1 MQYGILFA
9 LVALLGWG
17 LADFLIE
24 KSTRK
29 IGDAASLFFITAI
42 GSLILL
48 PFVYKDIGPLL
59 SGHMGTTELWVL
71 MGAGLFALTASLF
84 DFEAL
89 RIGKIAIVEPIY
101 AIEIIGTLL
110 LTGFVIDEWLT
121 FGQTVLVL
129 AVTLGIILVSLK
141 SFAHFKN
148 IHLERGIVYAFIAA
162 LFMAGENFLT
172 GYGSR
177 LTNPLLTNW
186 IIDMVITL
194 VMLGYLVTTQ
204 QIKSLGRDLWTHP
217 KLILSVSIAD
227 TIGWVAFA
235 YSAVYIPIGLAVGIS
250 EAYIVLAVL
259 LGLFINKEKLKHHQ
273 LLGAFTTV
281 TAAIILAYIA

>member
-1 MQYGILFA
+1 MQHGILFA
-9 LVALLGWG
+9 LIALLGWG
-17 LADFLIE
+17 LGDFLIE

-29 IGDAASLFFITAI
+29 MGDAVSLFFITAI
-42 GSLILL
+42 GSLMLL
-48 PFVYKDIGPLL
+48 PFVYKDIGPLM
-59 SGHMGTTELWVL
+59 SGNMGTTQLWVL
-71 MGAGLFALTASLF
+71 VGAGLFALTASLF

-101 AIEIIGTLL
+101 AVEIITTLL
-110 LTGFVIDEWLT
+110 LAGFVIGEWLT
-121 FGQTVLVL
+121 FGQTILVL
-129 AVTLGIILVSLK
+129 AVTVGIILVSLK
-141 SFAHFKN
+141 SFTHFKN
-148 IHLERGIVYAFIAA
+148 IRLERGITYAFIAA

-172 GYGSR
+172 GYGAR

-186 IIDMVITL
+186 VIDILITM
-194 VMLGYLVTTQ
+194 VMLGYLIATH
-204 QIKSLGRDLWTHP
+204 QIQNLVRSLKAYP
-217 KLILSVSIAD
+217 KLILSVGVTD

-235 YSAVYIPIGLAVGIS
+235 YSTVYIPIGLAVGIS

-259 LGLFINKEKLKHHQ
+259 LGLFINKEKLKHYQ